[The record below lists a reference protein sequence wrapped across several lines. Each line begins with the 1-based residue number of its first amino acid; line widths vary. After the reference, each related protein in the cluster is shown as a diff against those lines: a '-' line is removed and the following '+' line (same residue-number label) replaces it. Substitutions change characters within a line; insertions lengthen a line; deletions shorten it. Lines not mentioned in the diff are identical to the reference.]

1 VGSRFT
7 TTSPIH
13 FLKNVE
19 EKSKNKG
26 DVTVKTSNVFRFFS
40 PSKKTPFHIILPIAS
55 QMHFQYKNTVALGRC
70 SVFAGCHVKTS
81 AFWK

>member
-1 VGSRFT
+1 VC
-7 TTSPIH
+7 
-13 FLKNVE
+13 KNCNIVPAIGQVDVVVYE
-19 EKSKNKG
+19 QAS

-55 QMHFQYKNTVALGRC
+55 QMHFEYKNTVALGRC
-70 SVFAGCHVKTS
+70 SVFARCHVKTS